1 METKIENTIITINGK
16 NYKLVEIEEKTK
28 DCPTTA
34 VVSLVTPMGKI
45 SKTYPLFSKNGE
57 PCFGVAEGEYNHHG
71 DKFVVKYM
79 TDDELAEMKKD
90 AIDLDDVPPI
100 LRVLLEMS
108 LCEMDEED

>member
-28 DCPTTA
+28 DNKTTA
-34 VVSLVTPMGKI
+34 VVSLITPMGAI
-45 SKTYPLFSKNGE
+45 SKTYPLFSEKGE

-90 AIDLDDVPPI
+90 AIDLDNVPPF

-108 LCEMDEED
+108 LCEMDED